1 MYGMRKW
8 LRIQLLSHDLV
19 ERATTQRGY
28 SACMKR
34 AANTTDMIELP
45 DRASWRGWLEANHE
59 TSRGVWLAVG
69 KKGNPVTAL
78 SYNDAVEEAVCFG
91 WIDSTV
97 NRLDKNRFKQRFS
110 PRRSDSGWAPSNKK
124 RVERLM
130 RAGLMTPAG
139 LATIMTAKSNGSWM
153 LLDDV
158 ENLVIPDDLATALT
172 DNAAGRAFSSLE
184 TSRQKQLLYWIAT
197 GKRAETRAR
206 RIAAAV
212 AEALG
217 TPLES

>member
-1 MYGMRKW
+1 
-8 LRIQLLSHDLV
+8 
-19 ERATTQRGY
+19 
-28 SACMKR
+28 MKR
-34 AANTTDMIELP
+34 ATETADMIELP
-45 DRASWRGWLEANHE
+45 DRASWRTWLKANHN
-59 TSRGVWLAVG
+59 TSQGVWLAVG

-97 NRLDKNRFKQRFS
+97 NRLDENRFKQRFS

-139 LATIMTAKSNGSWM
+139 LATIEAAKANGSWM

-158 ENLVIPDDLATALT
+158 ENLVIPDDLAAALKK
-172 DNAAGRAFSSLE
+172 NAAKAAFDALE
-184 TSRQKQLLYWIAT
+184 SSRQKQLLYWIAT
-197 GKRAETRAR
+197 GKRAETRER

-217 TPLES
+217 TSPES